1 MKNRLIR
8 LSIGLFCWLPCRLN
22 AQHIPPV
29 TIKLDLAAPLH
40 RAVGGALE
48 WRLSP
53 RTSLEGRVQGE
64 WYPYNKQEVFEG
76 NWVQHYSVRRIDSIN
91 YLYHEQVNAPDLLY
105 VGDARPLPPSPGMQ
119 VPVSTWQFSLGYR
132 FEYGKKWRWF
142 LQPGMTLSQHRY
154 MLVKDRLLLE
164 GETLRRWN
172 DAITRLLITQQTQNI
187 RQERIMRA
195 QEKWF
200 GGIRYDMGL
209 LRQLG
214 NRFYVEA
221 RGAAALHYFVPYRVR
236 APRAVRELSIQY
248 ALMIGYRLGA

>member
-8 LSIGLFCWLPCRLN
+8 LLIGLFCWLPCRLD

-53 RTSLEGRVQGE
+53 GISLEGRIQRE
-64 WYPYNKQEVFEG
+64 WYAYNKQEVFEG
-76 NWVQHYSVRRIDSIN
+76 NWIQHYAERRIDSIN
-91 YLYHEQVNAPDLLY
+91 YLYHEQVNATDVWY

-119 VPVSTWQFSLGYR
+119 VPLSTWQFSLGYR
-132 FEYGKKWRWF
+132 FEYGTKWQWF
-142 LQPGMTLSQHRY
+142 LQPGLTVLQHRY
-154 MLVKDRLLLE
+154 MLVKDRLTLE
-164 GETLRRWN
+164 GEMLREWD
-172 DAITRLLITQQTQNI
+172 DAAARLLITQQTRNM

-195 QEKWF
+195 QGKWF
-200 GGIRYDMGL
+200 GGIRYDMGFL
-209 LRQLG
+209 HRLSKRCW
-214 NRFYVEA
+214 VEA
-221 RGAAALHYFVPYRVR
+221 RAAAALHYFMPYRVR
-236 APRAVRELSIQY
+236 APMVVRELSIQY